1 MPTLPYIDKEK
12 KTIESPH
19 VILLGAGSSKAAFP
33 NGDAYGRKL
42 PLMNEL
48 TDVLDLKDTIE
59 KHGFLGDMANFEA
72 FYSEIFDQPQYKNL
86 VDEIQKEVREY
97 FETLEI
103 PNEVTIYDY
112 LILSLREKDI
122 IATFNW
128 DPLLLKAYLRNLK
141 AKPLPQLAFLHG
153 NVYLGVCNTDQRLG
167 YLGSLCE
174 NCHSPL
180 QPVQLLYPTLQKD
193 YSKDPV
199 IKFQWDSLTNL
210 LEHCYFFTIF
220 GYSAPKTDFEA
231 RKLMKKAWSDNKTV
245 ELSQI
250 EIIDTKDREELSKNW
265 SEFTIQ
271 NHYSALTKFE
281 DSWLWSFPR
290 QTCEALFDAT
300 MQNDPRKP
308 TPFPKTDSL
317 EELHK
322 FINELKIE
330 ALRYR

>member
-1 MPTLPYIDKEK
+1 MMPTLPYNNKEK
-12 KTIESPH
+12 MTIESPH
-19 VILLGAGSSKAAFP
+19 VVLLGAGASKAVLP
-33 NGDAYGRKL
+33 NGDIYGRKL
-42 PLMNEL
+42 PLMSEL
-48 TDVLDLKDTIE
+48 TDVLDLKNTI
-59 KHGFLGDMANFEA
+59 KKNGYLGDTLNFEA
-72 FYSEIFDQPQYKNL
+72 FYSEIFDQPQYSNL
-86 VDEIQKEVREY
+86 VNEIQKRVREY

-103 PNEVTIYDY
+103 PDTVTIYDY

-128 DPLLLKAYLRNLK
+128 DPLLLKAYLRNQK

-153 NVYLGVCNTDQRLG
+153 NVYLGVCNADQSLG

-180 QPVQLLYPTLQKD
+180 QPVKLLYPTSQKN
-193 YSKDPV
+193 YNKDPV
-199 IKFQWDSLTNL
+199 IKFHWGLLTKQ
-210 LEHCYFFTIF
+210 LEYCYFFTIF

-231 RKLMKKAWSDNKTV
+231 RKLMKKAWSDNKTA

-265 SEFTIQ
+265 SEFTIRD
-271 NHYSALTKFE
+271 HYGVFARFK

-300 MQNDPRKP
+300 MQNAPRKP
-308 TPFPKTDSL
+308 TPFPDTDSL

-322 FINELKIE
+322 FINELKIG
-330 ALRYR
+330 AL